1 MFTYLIYRDFLR
13 EPDSFWA
20 LHHIASL
27 WCIGLFF
34 DLLLLFILWIGY
46 NSALAGGASE
56 KSLAARARLAQV
68 AAAMKR
74 IDRVVMVVA
83 GFILAGLVLV
93 TFISVTARTVYKP
106 IPDDITFAEWAL
118 VAMVAMMLGTLQGR
132 EDHIEITALSD
143 TLSYRVNLWLR
154 LIGVLI
160 GLVSVG
166 RLGYVSLEEVPDSF
180 LEITYGSIYELP
192 AWPPRVI
199 FMMGLA
205 WWIAR
210 ILTQALI
217 LPSAIRSE
225 RRNDLNW
232 LNLWPMISHTGTGDL
247 DTLDDS
253 LFDEDAEAS
262 TGGPRGS

>member
-1 MFTYLIYRDFLR
+1 MFTYLIYRNLLR

-20 LHHIASL
+20 VHHIASL
-27 WCIGLFF
+27 WCIGFFF
-34 DLLLLFILWIGY
+34 DLLLIFILWLGY
-46 NSALAGGASE
+46 NAVLAGGASD
-56 KSLAARARLAQV
+56 KAMAARAQLARI
-68 AAAMKR
+68 ASALKR
-74 IDRVVMVVA
+74 IDRVIMVAA
-83 GFILAGLVLV
+83 GIVLACLVLV

-106 IPDDITFAEWAL
+106 IPDDITFAEWSL

-160 GLVSVG
+160 GLVAVT
-166 RLGYVSLEEVPDSF
+166 RLGFVSLEKVPDSF

-199 FMMGLA
+199 FIMGLA
-205 WWIAR
+205 WWITR

-225 RRNDLNW
+225 RRGDLNW
-232 LNLWPMISHTGTGDL
+232 LNMWPMISHTGTGDL

-253 LFDEDAEAS
+253 LFEDAEAS